1 MSWHP
6 PVPSVGYDDAGEPWQ
21 VRRVWPSLSA
31 GDYTLELGVPG
42 RRGVRAA
49 FYRQGRIEMLAPADD
64 ARLPALADA
73 SLHGEVLVHRA
84 GKRAVVQSDGQ
95 FIKIFR
101 RSLLN
106 DAAERHNLMAAFLSG
121 GDFITPTL
129 LSRSSGS
136 LTFTP
141 VPGRSLFEL
150 GQDLTLTDQQ
160 FERFWQ
166 KWSRGWVD
174 QYSGQIAPFSTGL
187 PSHSS
192 AVELE
197 SLRRIADLWLLHSA
211 EVPAAAAQR
220 MTLRARLD
228 HVGELL
234 LSGAPD
240 RAVRSHGD
248 LHDKQILV
256 VDADAP
262 LGLIDFD
269 EASEAEA
276 AQDLA
281 NLAVHLELRLRQ
293 KRLTQQRFLAARR
306 QVVAAALE
314 LQVSPARFH
323 AYSEATRLRLGCLY
337 AFRPSWAA
345 LARRFIGTPL

>member
-6 PVPSVGYDDAGEPWQ
+6 PVPSVGYDDAGHPWQ
-21 VRRVWPSLSA
+21 VRRAWPSLSA
-31 GDYTLELGVPG
+31 GDYTLELGLPG

-49 FYRQGRIEMLAPADD
+49 FYRQGQIEMLAPADD

-106 DAAERHNLMAAFLSG
+106 DAAERHSLMAGILSG
-121 GDFITPTL
+121 GDFVTPTL

-136 LTFTP
+136 LTFTS

-150 GQDLTLTDQQ
+150 GQDPTLTDQQ
-160 FERFWQ
+160 FERLWK

-174 QYSGQIAPFSTGL
+174 QYSEQLVPLRTGL

-220 MTLRARLD
+220 LVLRAQLD
-228 HVGELL
+228 QVGGLL
-234 LSGAPD
+234 LSGTPD
-240 RAVRSHGD
+240 RTVWSHGD

-269 EASEAEA
+269 EASEAEV

-293 KRLTQQRFLAARR
+293 KRLSRQRFLAARR

-345 LARRFIGTPL
+345 LAQGLIGTPL